1 MGPSGGWSDELV
13 CQALSEREPQQNL
26 GPAAQEEPGGGLAA
40 FSRLSARVENGAA
53 RPEEYGCAVK
63 GPLGVVR
70 AQGVRLRFC
79 VLLKVARKA
88 RTKYAYIR
96 QAQYGWE
103 NVRRRRARESRGRRP

>member
-40 FSRLSARVENGAA
+40 FSRFSARVENGAA

-63 GPLGVVR
+63 GPLGVAGPKACGLVLR
-70 AQGVRLRFC
+70 PSQGGQEGQD
-79 VLLKVARKA
+79 KVGLSQTAP
-88 RTKYAYIR
+88 
-96 QAQYGWE
+96 
-103 NVRRRRARESRGRRP
+103 V

>member
-40 FSRLSARVENGAA
+40 FSRHSARVENGAA

-70 AQGVRLRFC
+70 AQGVWC
-79 VLLKVARKA
+79 GSHLLKVAK
-88 RTKYAYIR
+88 
-96 QAQYGWE
+96 
-103 NVRRRRARESRGRRP
+103 RGTFCLEPSVA